1 MTSDLLAYIVVILTS
16 NNEPNLFLMGKSQ
29 RKDDNEF
36 EKVRLKKAVI
46 GYGCVVAYVTVIV
59 VMN

>member
-29 RKDDNEF
+29 RKDDNGF

-46 GYGCVVAYVTVIV
+46 GYGCVVAY
-59 VMN
+59 